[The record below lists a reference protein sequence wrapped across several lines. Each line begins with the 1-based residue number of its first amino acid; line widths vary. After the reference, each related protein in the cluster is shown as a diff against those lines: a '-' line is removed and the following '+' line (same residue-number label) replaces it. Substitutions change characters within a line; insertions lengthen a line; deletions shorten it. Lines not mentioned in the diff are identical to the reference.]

1 MTQRSFSF
9 TLKDALITLL
19 LIGAVIIIALKAST
33 AGKLVMP
40 SKEMTV
46 TIAIEGQRPPF
57 SESIRPGD
65 HISFQKGTFTPFG
78 TVTAVKAVPAKKYLP
93 DATTGKY
100 KLEYFKGEEDV
111 YVTIKASGFISAN
124 GSPIIDNTFFHPNLY
139 LPAKTDR
146 AIFASRV
153 ISVE

>member
-1 MTQRSFSF
+1 MNQRSFSF

-19 LIGAVIIIALKAST
+19 LIGAAFIIALKASM

-40 SKEMTV
+40 HKEMTV
-46 TIAIEGQRPPF
+46 TVAIEGQLPSF
-57 SESIRPGD
+57 HKSIRPGD
-65 HISFQKGTFTPFG
+65 KIFQKGALQPFG
-78 TVTAVKAVPAKKYLP
+78 EVTAVKAVPAKKYLP
-93 DATTGKY
+93 DTTTGKY
-100 KLEYFKGEEDV
+100 RLASFKGEEDV
-111 YVTIKASGFISAN
+111 YLTIKSSGFISLH

-146 AIFASRV
+146 AVFASRV